1 MAENK
6 TICSK
11 PQLIDSN
18 SETNDKVSGFRFI
31 TWNIDGLDKNN
42 IYNRTKMICDIVE
55 REKADVV
62 FLQEVISSTESVLRE
77 YLKQYSFFSGFMNC
91 ADYYTLTLISKN
103 NVKFESNQIIKY
115 EETSMGRNL
124 IKTRVN
130 MIFSDLKII

>member
-1 MAENK
+1 MAESE

-11 PQLIDSN
+11 PELIDSN

-42 IYNRTKMICDIVE
+42 IYNRTKMICDIIE

-62 FLQEVISSTESVLRE
+62 FLQEVISSTESVLRK
-77 YLKQYSFFSGFMNC
+77 YLEQYSFFSGYMKC
-91 ADYYTLTLISKN
+91 ADYYTLTLISKD

-130 MIFSDLKII
+130 TIFFI